1 MAEQRNIAIAVTGAG
16 GTLAA
21 RHVLSSLVR
30 DDRVAH
36 VDLMV
41 SATGRK
47 LIAHELG
54 GPESGDPAERLLGGT
69 SAKVSVWDPD
79 LDIACPLSS
88 GSYRSWGMLVVPCAL
103 GALAR
108 IAQGQASTLI
118 ERAADVCLKERRP
131 LVLCVRETPFNLIN
145 LRNMTQVTEAGGVV
159 YPMIPTFYNVPETV
173 EQMFEE
179 FTARLLG
186 FIGLDQSDYY
196 AWGGDATA
204 AYRDRA
210 ARQSG

>member
-1 MAEQRNIAIAVTGAG
+1 MTEPRNIAMAVTGAG
-16 GTLAA
+16 GTPAA

-54 GPESGDPAERLLGGT
+54 GPESGDPAECLLGTT
-69 SAKVSVWDPD
+69 SAKVSAWDPD
-79 LDIACPLSS
+79 RDMACPLSS
-88 GSYRSWGMLVVPCAL
+88 GSYPSWGMVVVPCAL

-145 LRNMTQVTEAGGVV
+145 LRNMTQVTEAGAVV
-159 YPMIPTFYNVPETV
+159 YPMIPTYYNVPETV
-173 EQMFEE
+173 KQMFEE
-179 FTARLLG
+179 FAARLLG
-186 FIGLDQSDYY
+186 FIGLDQTDYY
-196 AWGGDATA
+196 TWGGEATA

-210 ARQSG
+210 ARL